1 MFQSMRPWAVLTMG
15 GRTAA
20 YGIVVV
26 VLGIAV
32 LSAAPSAVAD
42 DGHPAAPVLLEPGE
56 FHGDEIQTAGGSGWL
71 ALVRSGSR
79 VSLDPV
85 VVMVTP
91 VRDHLADGDSGPISG
106 KRVSVSVSGTDPVL
120 LVRGIPA
127 LEAGAVTEAQLD
139 CADCGQP
146 TEFNQHRYF
155 RLRLDGEVYELE
167 AFLPEPGEPF
177 DENSEIRLSHR
188 AAVQVIHRPTRVPDD
203 PNWRVIWAGDLD
215 GDGRLDLYVETSD
228 HYNMG
233 LGRLLLSSAA
243 GPGELVGEV
252 AVFETT
258 GC

>member
-1 MFQSMRPWAVLTMG
+1 MFQRMRAWAVVTMG

-20 YGIVVV
+20 YGIVVF

-32 LSAAPSAVAD
+32 LSATLSARAD
-42 DGHPAAPVLLEPGE
+42 DGHPAGSVLLRPGD
-56 FHGDEIQTAGGSGWL
+56 FHGDEIQTAGGGGWL

-79 VSLDPV
+79 VSLESV
-85 VVMVTP
+85 VVTIVP
-91 VRDHLADGDSGPISG
+91 VRDSLVDGDSGPITG
-106 KRVSVSVSGTDPVL
+106 RRVSVEGKDPVL
-120 LVRGIPA
+120 LARGIPG
-127 LEAGAVTEAQLD
+127 LRPGPVTEAQLD

-155 RLRLDGEVYELE
+155 RLQLDGEVYELE
-167 AFLPEPGEPF
+167 AFLPQPGEPF

-188 AAVQVIHRPTRVPDD
+188 AAVQIIHRPTRVPDD

-215 GDGRLDLYVETSD
+215 GDGRLDLYVDTSD